1 MLFINV
7 SISQYATGP
16 SLNTQEDSN
25 QAKFFLLDCVSRVNN
40 SITSCFILMIYSSSF
55 LFSLLDEDLGRNIAF
70 LTRFTFFFNHV
81 KYIIA
86 MFYSEVIYLTFQVE
100 ISRRV

>member
-25 QAKFFLLDCVSRVNN
+25 QAKFFLLDCVSRVN

-55 LFSLLDEDLGRNIAF
+55 LFSLLDEDLGRNIYIFNTFYLFF
-70 LTRFTFFFNHV
+70 LTMLN
-81 KYIIA
+81 I
-86 MFYSEVIYLTFQVE
+86 
-100 ISRRV
+100 